1 MRGAQIRVQFDVQ
14 SAHRAV
20 ETTPRTLRPAV
31 PEPVYAGTGPSHALG
46 ADRSTNLLISACEVS
61 GDAAVRTAGHAD
73 RMASNERILYRAT
86 RRGESTLKRL
96 GEEFRHARLEADM
109 SQQAIGR
116 IVHMSGSK
124 VSRLEAGSLASLSVV
139 DAARVSTA
147 LGLDLAV
154 RTYPGG
160 RRPRD
165 AAQARRLHELL
176 GYVRPPLRYKTEVPL
191 PRTDVREQ
199 RAWDSKVFGA
209 GETTAIEL
217 ETRLYDIQGQTR
229 RLFLKQQDDPPD
241 HLLLVVADTHA
252 NRAVLRAYPELFA
265 ELPRLKTSRV
275 LALLAAGRHPPTGI
289 VLL

>member
-1 MRGAQIRVQFDVQ
+1 
-14 SAHRAV
+14 
-20 ETTPRTLRPAV
+20 
-31 PEPVYAGTGPSHALG
+31 
-46 ADRSTNLLISACEVS
+46 
-61 GDAAVRTAGHAD
+61 
-73 RMASNERILYRAT
+73 MASNERLLYRAT

-96 GEEFRHARLEADM
+96 GEELRHARLEADM

-124 VSRLEAGSLASLSVV
+124 ISRLEAGRLASLSVV

-176 GYVRPPLRYKTEVPL
+176 GCVRPPLRYKTEVPL
-191 PRTDVREQ
+191 PRRTDVPEQ
-199 RAWDSKVFGA
+199 RAWDAKVFGA

-217 ETRLYDIQGQTR
+217 ETAPLRHPG
-229 RLFLKQQDDPPD
+229 PD
-241 HLLLVVADTHA
+241 SPTV
-252 NRAVLRAYPELFA
+252 PE
-265 ELPRLKTSRV
+265 
-275 LALLAAGRHPPTGI
+275 AAG
-289 VLL
+289 